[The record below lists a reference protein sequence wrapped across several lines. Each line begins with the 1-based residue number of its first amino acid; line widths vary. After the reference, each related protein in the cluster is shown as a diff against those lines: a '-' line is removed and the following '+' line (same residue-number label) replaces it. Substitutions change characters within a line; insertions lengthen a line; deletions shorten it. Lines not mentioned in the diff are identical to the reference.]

1 MAERPLAATDVE
13 VVARLRTREGEEIA
27 YPCRFTSDEWTR
39 LGEFA
44 TEAEALSRTRL
55 LSQRGTSLK
64 LSVMMDDN
72 GVRYQSTGL
81 PDADDFRA
89 CLLLMR
95 PFVLEDERTH
105 FPKIRNILARRLNH
119 PAFQRYLDRQK
130 EIFDGARQL
139 MVVMSS
145 GIQVNSTA
153 TLDRLWLNA
162 YHYHRD
168 KRKRAKFE
176 ALHDEHTLPLEFS
189 DALFQDIMMERARA
203 VLDVGNAIYSMQ
215 RNRVVTPFPGD
226 L

>member
-1 MAERPLAATDVE
+1 MAERPLDATDIE

-27 YPCRFTSDEWTR
+27 YPCRFTSDEWA
-39 LGEFA
+39 LLEEFA

-55 LSQRGTSLK
+55 LSKRWGNFEVSLTMDGEGLRFHPTSL
-64 LSVMMDDN
+64 
-72 GVRYQSTGL
+72 
-81 PDADDFRA
+81 PDPDDFRA

-95 PFVLEDERTH
+95 PFVLEGERTF
-105 FPKIRNILARRLNH
+105 FPRIRKILAGRLNH

-130 EIFDGARQL
+130 EIFEGLRQG
-139 MVVMSS
+139 MVVMSN
-145 GIQVNSTA
+145 GVQVNSAT
-153 TLDRLWLNA
+153 TLDRLWLNG

-168 KRKRAKFE
+168 KGKRAKFE
-176 ALHDEHTLPLEFS
+176 ALHDGHTLPLEFS
-189 DALFQDIMMERARA
+189 DALFQDIMMERTRA